1 MSTPFGLST
10 LGQISLTVRDPER
23 AVAFWR
29 DKLGAR
35 LLFQAPPSLA
45 FFDLDGVRLML
56 SPPERPEDDHAGSVL
71 YFKVADL
78 RAAHAELSGRGV
90 RFEDEPHLI
99 ADLGSHELWMT
110 FFRDSEGNLLSLMAE
125 VPKAGS

>member
-1 MSTPFGLST
+1 MSTSFGLST
-10 LGQISLTVRDPER
+10 LGQISLGVKDLGR

-35 LLFQAPPSLA
+35 FLFQAPPSLA

-56 SPPERPEDDHAGSVL
+56 APPERPEDDRPGSVF
-71 YFKVADL
+71 YFRVDDIRGA
-78 RAAHAELSGRGV
+78 RAALVDRGV
-90 RFEDEPHLI
+90 DFVDEPHVV

-110 FFRDSEGNLLSLMAE
+110 FFRDSEDNLLALMAE
-125 VPKAGS
+125 VAKVAS